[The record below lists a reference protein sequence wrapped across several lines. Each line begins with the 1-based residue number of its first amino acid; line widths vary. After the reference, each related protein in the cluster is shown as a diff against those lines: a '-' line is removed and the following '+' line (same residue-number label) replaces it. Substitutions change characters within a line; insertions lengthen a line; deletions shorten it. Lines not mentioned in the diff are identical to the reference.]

1 VDALFLSELTGW
13 AVAGLTAA
21 TIAIGLVFR
30 SLLRQH
36 FWIGYGIAAL
46 SFAHASLSMGG
57 LAVGGS
63 VALAGVLVAT
73 VGMFLSWGQVAL
85 GTQLRPLEGR
95 LRLHV
100 RRLHLANATVLV
112 VLGLTHLALNGP
124 VVRALL
130 RL

>member
-1 VDALFLSELTGW
+1 VDALLLSELTGW
-13 AVAGLTAA
+13 AAAGLTAA

-30 SLLRQH
+30 SLLGQH
-36 FWIGYGIAAL
+36 FWIGYVIAAV
-46 SFAHASLSMGG
+46 SFAHASFSMGG

-85 GTQLRPLEGR
+85 GRQLRSLEGR
-95 LRLHV
+95 HRLRV
-100 RRLHLANATVLV
+100 RRLHLATATVLV
-112 VLGLTHLALNGP
+112 ALGLTHLVLNGP

>member
-21 TIAIGLVFR
+21 TITIGLVFR

-36 FWIGYGIAAL
+36 FWIGYGIGGL

-73 VGMFLSWGQVAL
+73 VGMFLSWGQVAV
-85 GTQLRPLEGR
+85 GRQLRSLEGR
-95 LRLHV
+95 HRLRV
-100 RRLHLANATVLV
+100 RRLHLATATVLV
-112 VLGLTHLALNGP
+112 GLGLTHLVLNGP